1 MKKIFITLIL
11 FSLLIF
17 KNAYSAT
24 GEATEYIVTMKKVE
38 LCEDSACATSYTIGD
53 SSMDADIAAAN
64 AGATVGSYASTS
76 GIPAGK
82 TYTHLR
88 VTLSRT
94 FTITG
99 TVEFTGD
106 DCATDG
112 GSDASATQLLD
123 AGTGTAAST
132 SMYLSNADTYGSDDG
147 KGEDGG
153 TGITMSYSSP
163 TYASTMTVSGDTAV
177 MIYELTA
184 PYGKGLKAHLI
195 YISFNTENA
204 IGAFDNTNCIMWAEE
219 PFVSITIK

>member
-1 MKKIFITLIL
+1 
-11 FSLLIF
+11 
-17 KNAYSAT
+17 
-24 GEATEYIVTMKKVE
+24 
-38 LCEDSACATSYTIGD
+38 
-53 SSMDADIAAAN
+53 MDADIAAAN

-99 TVEFTGD
+99 TVEFAGD

-147 KGEDGG
+147 TGEDAG

-184 PYGKGLKAHLI
+184 PYGKGLKAPLI
-195 YISFNTENA
+195 DISFNTENA
-204 IGAFDNTNCIMWAEE
+204 LGAAEVTKCIMWVEE
-219 PFVSITIK
+219 PYVSITIK

>member
-1 MKKIFITLIL
+1 MKKIFITLVL
-11 FSLLIF
+11 FSFLIF
-17 KNAYSAT
+17 NNAYSAT

-64 AGATVGSYASTS
+64 AGATVGNYASTS

-82 TYTHLR
+82 TYAHLR

-99 TVEFTGD
+99 TVEFSGD

-112 GSDASATQLLD
+112 GSDMSATQLLD

-147 KGEDGG
+147 
-153 TGITMSYSSP
+153 T
-163 TYASTMTVSGDTAV
+163 
-177 MIYELTA
+177 
-184 PYGKGLKAHLI
+184 
-195 YISFNTENA
+195 
-204 IGAFDNTNCIMWAEE
+204 
-219 PFVSITIK
+219 